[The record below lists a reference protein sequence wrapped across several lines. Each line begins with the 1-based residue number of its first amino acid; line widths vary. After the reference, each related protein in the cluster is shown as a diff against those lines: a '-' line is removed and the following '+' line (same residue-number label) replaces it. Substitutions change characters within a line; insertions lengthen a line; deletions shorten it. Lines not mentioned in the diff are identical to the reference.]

1 MTVISTYIAIKSLN
15 DKKKMRNDN
24 EPVRKKTVRSV
35 YCIRMWSICYLC
47 YLCPWLLL
55 RCAYY
60 YCWCI
65 IIIFIITP
73 RSIIIIVSIIS
84 FIITIIIIEYY
95 LLLLLLLLLLHYAST
110 INRSFFSSRISLVLI
125 RVLSILS
132 LPRPQYLIFCQIIPK
147 WCHALQD
154 AT

>member
-15 DKKKMRNDN
+15 DKKKCEMIMNLLK
-24 EPVRKKTVRSV
+24 EMVRSV
-35 YCIRMWSICYLC
+35 YCIRMWSICYLY

-60 YCWCI
+60 YCWYI
-65 IIIFIITP
+65 IIIFIIIP

-95 LLLLLLLLLLHYAST
+95 LLLLLLLHYAST